1 MCEYTDIYIFNKTF
15 TERLFEYKCILS
27 EPRRVMPPNIRAEWA
42 YDLETVMEKV
52 GWEALWKI
60 SRPMCESFNIPYP
73 VIVLV
78 EVLGMNFSKLNAIVK
93 VKAVLDNNIHL
104 PEKHEVPLI
113 ELYPTISQKNRTLDI
128 EGTAHCVDRVRF
140 FYHYLW
146 MPWDEE
152 EDDDTTWV
160 KQHLESR
167 LKLYYDMKNKVINDE
182 TCEIIRSLIKEAKEV
197 KKKISIYE
205 ALLPEDMHEDE
216 IPKELAKE
224 AFGLMKFHF
233 RLQQIKA
240 EMDLLENPSL
250 RKLLGHN
257 QSFVRREKRKDGK
270 NIYYFVWLGGVVKQL
285 QELSIK
291 IQTMLPE
298 NAPIKISGCLDDAL
312 DTIEPGDTVLLSEG
326 HHSVKR
332 YNELQKGG
340 TIIGICNVENT
351 VLCPIESDVLLALLD
366 FSGTEVLLKNICI
379 DLGTL
384 QAGIIVRKD
393 CTVIVTDCRIRVSNI
408 PSNTKWGTIVMPGG
422 KLVFENTVFQGLGT
436 AAIIYATGEVVMNKC
451 NFEDCYEGIRLS
463 DNAIF
468 SASNC
473 SFENITHEQAIVME
487 TDKVI
492 SSKSVE
498 VGSEIANIFLKKI
511 IFNECKFPNDG
522 KGNVMLKPKGI
533 VAFARAYA
541 QDKEIAGSSSREG
554 NFEQ

>member
-15 TERLFEYKCILS
+15 TERLFEYKCILF

-42 YDLETVMEKV
+42 YDLETVMEKA

-78 EVLGMNFSKLNAIVK
+78 EVLGMDFSKLNAIVK

-152 EDDDTTWV
+152 EDDDTIWV

-182 TCEIIRSLIKEAKEV
+182 TCEIIRSLIKEAKEI

-224 AFGLMKFHF
+224 AYGLMKFHF

-257 QSFVRREKRKDGK
+257 QSFIRREKRKDGK

-298 NAPIKISGCLDDAL
+298 NAPIKYICFNFFQASF
-312 DTIEPGDTVLLSEG
+312 
-326 HHSVKR
+326 KR
-332 YNELQKGG
+332 
-340 TIIGICNVENT
+340 
-351 VLCPIESDVLLALLD
+351 
-366 FSGTEVLLKNICI
+366 
-379 DLGTL
+379 
-384 QAGIIVRKD
+384 
-393 CTVIVTDCRIRVSNI
+393 
-408 PSNTKWGTIVMPGG
+408 
-422 KLVFENTVFQGLGT
+422 
-436 AAIIYATGEVVMNKC
+436 
-451 NFEDCYEGIRLS
+451 
-463 DNAIF
+463 
-468 SASNC
+468 
-473 SFENITHEQAIVME
+473 
-487 TDKVI
+487 DK
-492 SSKSVE
+492 
-498 VGSEIANIFLKKI
+498 
-511 IFNECKFPNDG
+511 
-522 KGNVMLKPKGI
+522 
-533 VAFARAYA
+533 
-541 QDKEIAGSSSREG
+541 
-554 NFEQ
+554 

>member
-1 MCEYTDIYIFNKTF
+1 
-15 TERLFEYKCILS
+15 
-27 EPRRVMPPNIRAEWA
+27 MPPNIRAEWA
-42 YDLETVMEKV
+42 YDLETVMEKA

-60 SRPMCESFNIPYP
+60 SRPTCESFNIPYP

-78 EVLGMNFSKLNAIVK
+78 EVLGMDFSKLNAIVK

-152 EDDDTTWV
+152 EDDDTIWV

-224 AFGLMKFHF
+224 AYGLMKFHF

-257 QSFVRREKRKDGK
+257 QSFNRREKRKDGK

-298 NAPIKISGCLDDAL
+298 NAPIKYVSIFFKPLSREMNKIITCIYFRILIITCIYFRISGCLDDAL

-351 VLCPIESDVLLALLD
+351 VLCSIESDVLLALLD
-366 FSGTEVLLKNICI
+366 FSGIEVLY
-379 DLGTL
+379 
-384 QAGIIVRKD
+384 V
-393 CTVIVTDCRIRVSNI
+393 
-408 PSNTKWGTIVMPGG
+408 TIVQFGFFY
-422 KLVFENTVFQGLGT
+422 L
-436 AAIIYATGEVVMNKC
+436 
-451 NFEDCYEGIRLS
+451 NFY
-463 DNAIF
+463 NF
-468 SASNC
+468 
-473 SFENITHEQAIVME
+473 F
-487 TDKVI
+487 
-492 SSKSVE
+492 
-498 VGSEIANIFLKKI
+498 FLL
-511 IFNECKFPNDG
+511 N
-522 KGNVMLKPKGI
+522 LL
-533 VAFARAYA
+533 
-541 QDKEIAGSSSREG
+541 
-554 NFEQ
+554 

>member
-1 MCEYTDIYIFNKTF
+1 
-15 TERLFEYKCILS
+15 
-27 EPRRVMPPNIRAEWA
+27 MPPNIRAEWA

-78 EVLGMNFSKLNAIVK
+78 EVLGMDFSKLNAIVK

-160 KQHLESR
+160 RQHLESR

-487 TDKVI
+487 TDKVF

-511 IFNECKFPNDG
+511 ILNECKFPNDG